1 MKYSALELAVGTL
14 VLAGLAAIAF
24 FALSIGGGTLI
35 GRDTYLVK
43 ARFTNTG
50 GLKPGANVAVAG
62 VSVGRVEAVDLDDA
76 FAAIV
81 SLRLRGAV
89 KLPED
94 TIASIR
100 TSGLIGDKF
109 IALAPGGALDDLA
122 PGDLIVETESAVDL
136 ESLISRFAFGNVDSA
151 NTPAANDQP
160 ATP

>member
-14 VLAGLAAIAF
+14 VLAGLAAITF
-24 FALSIGGGTLI
+24 FALSIGGGALV
-35 GRDTYLVK
+35 GRDTYLVQ

-50 GLKPGANVAVAG
+50 GLSPGANVAVSG
-62 VSVGRVEAVDLDDA
+62 VGVGRVEKVELDDA

-81 SLRLRGAV
+81 TLRLRAAV

-94 TIASIR
+94 TMASIR

-109 IALAPGGALDDLA
+109 IALSPGGADENLE

-136 ESLISRFAFGNVDSA
+136 ESLISRIAFGNVGSA
-151 NTPAANDQP
+151 NPEP